1 MFSSSEIAFFHEFL
15 ALHTTSALRQNSH
28 TINGMN
34 QLYHVFSDML
44 ILQHRLIVTIEFGI
58 KVFENLF
65 TFKGFS
71 AVRNVFLCTSCFLL
85 FLIKVFE

>member
-44 ILQHRLIVTIEFGI
+44 ILQQRLIVTIELCI
-58 KVFENLF
+58 KIFEDLF
-65 TFKGFS
+65 ALKGFS
-71 AVRNVFLCTSCFLL
+71 AVRNIFLCTSCFLL
-85 FLIKVFE
+85 FLIEVLK